1 MNNTKAQERHTECL
15 QQMQDMKAVID
26 AAPLDISARLLTR
39 YSVILCCGTIERCFK
54 GIISDYFT
62 FHPQVSNFVNRH
74 VYKTSMNPSWD
85 DISGV
90 LKSFDD
96 AWKLQFK
103 QRSKEE
109 NKSALNS
116 LVDARNKVAHGEN
129 MNHSF
134 NEILQY
140 YNRAWEIIVI
150 LDNIVESED
159 HV

>member
-1 MNNTKAQERHTECL
+1 MSEIQKKIELL
-15 QQMQDMKAVID
+15 QKIAHRFNEANIEWALGASM
-26 AAPLDISARLLTR
+26 LL
-39 YSVILCCGTIERCFK
+39 YFK

-116 LVDARNKVAHGEN
+116 LVDARNKVAHGGN

-150 LDNIVESED
+150 LDNIVKSED